1 MRASAS
7 RDSINIS
14 MAWPGGFLV
23 GVDPQQPQGR
33 GSAREAQERNAAQ
46 RRAAANGGLRAE
58 GAAERRGEPGAP

>member
-1 MRASAS
+1 
-7 RDSINIS
+7 

-23 GVDPQQPQGR
+23 AVDPQQPQGR